1 MDQRDIR
8 HVFAILQKEARNWQ
22 DATVGNITKDPFL
35 VLVGALLSHR
45 TQDRT
50 THRVL
55 QRLVASFTKPEDF
68 LHVSE
73 EDLVHLLYP
82 VGFYREKARR
92 LQQIARILLEE
103 YGGKVPESEEELLR
117 LPGVGRK
124 TANLVLSVAFGK
136 PAICVDTHVH
146 RITNRWGLVATKT
159 PEETERELQKKLP
172 QELWGSINK
181 LLVLLGQNICLPRRP
196 HCSRCPVAPFCKRQ
210 GVTDA
215 R

>member
-1 MDQRDIR
+1 
-8 HVFAILQKEARNWQ
+8 
-22 DATVGNITKDPFL
+22 
-35 VLVGALLSHR
+35 
-45 TQDRT
+45 
-50 THRVL
+50 
-55 QRLVASFTKPEDF
+55 
-68 LHVSE
+68 
-73 EDLVHLLYP
+73 
-82 VGFYREKARR
+82 
-92 LQQIARILLEE
+92 
-103 YGGKVPESEEELLR
+103 
-117 LPGVGRK
+117 VGRK